1 MELNLESI
9 KKNFTTIK
17 DIRHKV
23 TTLFQILETHL
34 NKLKLLYAG
43 FIKNSQQDN
52 NFVFGL
58 DSFHFQSKLLDLE
71 YEDMKR
77 LFLAIENRMYCE
89 YYKLYKLVEDY
100 VKENVND
107 KKTNELIKANNGFP
121 IYKDLEPFK
130 QYKFETIQEIHE
142 SIILLLYGINEH
154 ATNKTAEL
162 TLHKKQQDIGLNINN
177 FVTTFNYN
185 VNMMKEKAHLFINY
199 IEFFHS
205 LHTKYLQRFAMKM
218 NLFYSQITHDIRF
231 DDTPASSAT
240 KKKEML
246 NDFEGQNMDKEL
258 MKQLRSSV
266 EDSDSDT
273 SVVSNKKQEEALVC
287 SLSRSISASPPT
299 LDLTKEPVK
308 DIKDITKDIKDTNDI
323 KEQVKEPIKEGESKA
338 KATFKKSV
346 NKLMTG
352 LRVFGKPKKVE
363 QEEVPKTEPV
373 KVTLNIQELKK
384 NSVSFYDKAETSEK
398 IHVQGLLSEKL
409 EPGERVPE
417 NKESVQNMFE
427 ELEKQCNSL
436 ISPSASFAN
445 FNEEAEKREPKLT
458 IEIPHIDND
467 TEVGLS
473 SEDVSLVDE
482 PVFGL
487 NKEQAFFQEPA
498 VVEQEPEPAPEP
510 AIVEPEPIV
519 QEQQTELALNKEKI
533 IAELKETVQT
543 VSEETVN
550 ETVAALSPSE

>member
-185 VNMMKEKAHLFINY
+185 VSMMKEKAHLFINY

-246 NDFEGQNMDKEL
+246 NDFEGQHMDKEL

-273 SVVSNKKQEEALVC
+273 SVVSNNKQSEVILRT
-287 SLSRSISASPPT
+287 LSRSTSGSPPT
-299 LDLTKEPVK
+299 LDLTKEP
-308 DIKDITKDIKDTNDI
+308 IKDITKDIKEPI
-323 KEQVKEPIKEGESKA
+323 KEPIKEGESKA

-352 LRVFGKPKKVE
+352 LRVFGKPKKVD
-363 QEEVPKTEPV
+363 EEKQPEIS
-373 KVTLNIQELKK
+373 LNIKELGTNNNNTNNNNKK
-384 NSVSFYDKAETSEK
+384 DLSVSFYETAEQSEK

-409 EPGERVPE
+409 VPGERVPE

-436 ISPSASFAN
+436 ISPSTSFAN
-445 FNEEAEKREPKLT
+445 FDEEAEKREPKLT
-458 IEIPHIDND
+458 IEIPQIEHDGELD
-467 TEVGLS
+467 VGLS

-482 PVFGL
+482 PIL
-487 NKEQAFFQEPA
+487 EKKDSPQFFKQEIITDA
-498 VVEQEPEPAPEP
+498 TNTTNTTDNQF
-510 AIVEPEPIV
+510 
-519 QEQQTELALNKEKI
+519 ALQREKI
-533 IAELKETVQT
+533 IEEIKQT
-543 VSEETVN
+543 ASAVSEEIIT

>member
-273 SVVSNKKQEEALVC
+273 SVVSNNKQSEVILRT
-287 SLSRSISASPPT
+287 LSRSTSGSPPT
-299 LDLTKEPVK
+299 LDLTKEP
-308 DIKDITKDIKDTNDI
+308 I
-323 KEQVKEPIKEGESKA
+323 KEPVKEPVKEGESKA

-352 LRVFGKPKKVE
+352 LRVFGKPKKID
-363 QEEVPKTEPV
+363 EEKQAVS
-373 KVTLNIQELKK
+373 LNIQELGTNNNNKK
-384 NSVSFYDKAETSEK
+384 DLTVSFYESAEKSEK

-445 FNEEAEKREPKLT
+445 FNEETEKKEPKLT
-458 IEIPHIDND
+458 IEIPQIEHDGELD
-467 TEVGLS
+467 VGLS

-482 PVFGL
+482 PIL
-487 NKEQAFFQEPA
+487 EKKDSPQFFKQEIITDTTNTTTTPDTTDN
-498 VVEQEPEPAPEP
+498 QF
-510 AIVEPEPIV
+510 
-519 QEQQTELALNKEKI
+519 ALQREKI
-533 IAELKETVQT
+533 IEEIKQT
-543 VSEETVN
+543 ASVVSEEIIT

>member
-1 MELNLESI
+1 
-9 KKNFTTIK
+9 
-17 DIRHKV
+17 
-23 TTLFQILETHL
+23 
-34 NKLKLLYAG
+34 
-43 FIKNSQQDN
+43 
-52 NFVFGL
+52 
-58 DSFHFQSKLLDLE
+58 
-71 YEDMKR
+71 
-77 LFLAIENRMYCE
+77 
-89 YYKLYKLVEDY
+89 
-100 VKENVND
+100 
-107 KKTNELIKANNGFP
+107 
-121 IYKDLEPFK
+121 
-130 QYKFETIQEIHE
+130 
-142 SIILLLYGINEH
+142 
-154 ATNKTAEL
+154 
-162 TLHKKQQDIGLNINN
+162 
-177 FVTTFNYN
+177 
-185 VNMMKEKAHLFINY
+185 MKEKAHLFINY

-246 NDFEGQNMDKEL
+246 NDFEGQHMDKEL

-273 SVVSNKKQEEALVC
+273 SVVSNKKQEEALV
-287 SLSRSISASPPT
+287 RSSPPT
-299 LDLTKEPVK
+299 LDLTKEQVK
-308 DIKDITKDIKDTNDI
+308 EIIKEPIKDTTKDI
-323 KEQVKEPIKEGESKA
+323 KEPIKEPIKEVESKA

-352 LRVFGKPKKVE
+352 LRVFGKPKKVD
-363 QEEVPKTEPV
+363 EEKQADVPKAEPV

-384 NSVSFYDKAETSEK
+384 NSVSFYDNAETSEK

-445 FNEEAEKREPKLT
+445 FNEESERNEPKLT

-498 VVEQEPEPAPEP
+498 VVEQEPEPAIVEP
-510 AIVEPEPIV
+510 AIVEPEPAIVEPAIVEQEPETTV

-533 IAELKETVQT
+533 IAELKETVQ
-543 VSEETVN
+543 VIAEEIVN
-550 ETVAALSPSE
+550 ETAAALSPSE

>member
-185 VNMMKEKAHLFINY
+185 VSMMKEKAHLFINY

-246 NDFEGQNMDKEL
+246 NDFEGQHMDKEL

-273 SVVSNKKQEEALVC
+273 SVVSNNKQSEVILRT
-287 SLSRSISASPPT
+287 LSRSTSGSPPT
-299 LDLTKEPVK
+299 LDLTKEP
-308 DIKDITKDIKDTNDI
+308 IKDITKDIKEPI
-323 KEQVKEPIKEGESKA
+323 KEPIKEGELKA

-352 LRVFGKPKKVE
+352 LRVFGKPKKVD
-363 QEEVPKTEPV
+363 EEKQPEIS
-373 KVTLNIQELKK
+373 LNIKELGTNNNNTNNNNKK
-384 NSVSFYDKAETSEK
+384 DLSVSFYETAEQSEK

-409 EPGERVPE
+409 VPGERVPE

-436 ISPSASFAN
+436 ISPSTSFAN
-445 FNEEAEKREPKLT
+445 FDEEAEKREPKLT
-458 IEIPHIDND
+458 IEIPQIEHDGELD
-467 TEVGLS
+467 VGLS

-482 PVFGL
+482 PIL
-487 NKEQAFFQEPA
+487 EKKDSPQFFKQEIITDA
-498 VVEQEPEPAPEP
+498 TNTTNTTDNQF
-510 AIVEPEPIV
+510 
-519 QEQQTELALNKEKI
+519 ALQREKI
-533 IAELKETVQT
+533 IEEIKQT
-543 VSEETVN
+543 ASAVSEEIIT